1 MTQLSDYWRITKKI
15 ALSDLKLRYKNS
27 LLGIFWSLLE
37 PLLIFA
43 VLYLVFYYV
52 MDLQV
57 GHYYLFLF
65 LGIICWD
72 LFEKATMMGMT
83 SITDKPSLVKKIFIP
98 RETLLLGRCITAL
111 LMILFELVIF
121 FILLLISGIPIT
133 PLFLLFPFI
142 LIGEFLIA
150 VGIGFALAALNV
162 YYRDVQYIWAVLL
175 RALFFLSPVIY
186 SVTIYPAEYA
196 ELLMLN
202 PLARVIEAS
211 RKTTLY
217 NSLPTLLDIGIIYLA
232 ALLSLAIG
240 YFIFTRLEPRF
251 AEEI

>member
-27 LLGIFWSLLE
+27 LLGVFWSLLE

-65 LGIICWD
+65 LGIVCWD

-83 SITDKPSLVKKIFIP
+83 SITDKPSLVKKIYIP
-98 RETLLLGRCITAL
+98 RETLVLGRCITAL
-111 LMILFELVIF
+111 FMIIFELVIF

-133 PLFLLFPFI
+133 PTFLLFPFI

-150 VGIGFALAALNV
+150 LGIGFALASLNV

-186 SVTIYPAEYA
+186 PTTIYPAEYF
-196 ELLMLN
+196 EFFMLN
-202 PLARVIEAS
+202 PLARAIEAS
-211 RKTTLY
+211 RKTILY
-217 NSLPTLLDIGIIYLA
+217 NTLPTLPDFGIVYLA
-232 ALLSLAIG
+232 AILSLAIG
-240 YFIFTRLEPRF
+240 YFVFIKLEPRF
-251 AEEI
+251 AEEV